1 MKKIFITLLLL
12 LLISCNKSTSN
23 EAEDSK
29 DPGVSIKAYSFLIDK
44 GLNELDEMSSIIEL
58 VEDEKSAKDSAVK
71 LKKIFL
77 KFKETRKKKKSLG
90 DPHPLK
96 NEELEQKYEL
106 RIKESSE
113 RFVIAIDS
121 LEEPYKPIIMNSLE

>member
-12 LLISCNKSTSN
+12 LLISCNKAESS

-29 DPGVSIKAYSFLIDK
+29 DPGASIKVYSFLIDK

-77 KFKETRKKKKSLG
+77 KFKETHKKKKSLG

-113 RFVIAIDS
+113 RFAMAIDS
-121 LEEPYKPIIMNSLE
+121 LEEPYKSIIMNSLE